1 MTEILIGEQRLT
13 APVDQPLLDSLQAA
27 GLAWR
32 ESCRNGV
39 CGVCACQLISGKVDY
54 RGREPHALD
63 KKERKQGHIL
73 PCIAYPREEKLLEI
87 SPPPHAL
94 QVDGLS
100 SL

>member
-1 MTEILIGEQRLT
+1 MAEVLIGEQRLT
-13 APVDQPLLDSLQAA
+13 APADQPLLDSLQAA

-54 RGREPHALD
+54 RGRELHALD
-63 KKERKQGHIL
+63 QKERKQGHIL
-73 PCIAYPREEKLLEI
+73 PCIAYPKEGQPLVINPPSNLLKM
-87 SPPPHAL
+87 
-94 QVDGLS
+94 DGLS

>member
-1 MTEILIGEQRLT
+1 MIEVIIGEQRLR
-13 APVDQPLLDSLQAA
+13 APADQPLLDSLQAA
-27 GLAWR
+27 GIAWR

-63 KKERKQGHIL
+63 KKQRKLGSVL
-73 PCIAYPREEKLLEI
+73 PCIAYPKESQPLEI
-87 SPPPHAL
+87 SPPPNQL
-94 QVDGLS
+94 KVDGLS